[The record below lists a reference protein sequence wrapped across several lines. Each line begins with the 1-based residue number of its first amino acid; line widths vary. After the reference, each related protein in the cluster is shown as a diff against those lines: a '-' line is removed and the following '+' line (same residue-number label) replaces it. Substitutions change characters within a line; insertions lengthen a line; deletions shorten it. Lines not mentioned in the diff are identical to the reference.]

1 MLIMKQFNSDLIN
14 LLLGVVVSLFI
25 SMFLLFM
32 DISLLRNLSSVVC
45 AILGFVVCSFSI
57 YAGSRALEGRRSYED
72 ECDKI
77 YKDEKIPMEKK
88 ESTIKG
94 TIKVINA
101 FDDFKKKF
109 YLFGGCVLFSF
120 FFFGISKFS
129 DSVNKESDNMKSR
142 SIQRAANDSIYSTL
156 KEMIMD
162 LEQKNEDMCMSLIQL
177 KVQCDS
183 LISII
188 DYNNERLKA
197 IK

>member
-1 MLIMKQFNSDLIN
+1 MKQFNSDLIN
-14 LLLGVVVSLFI
+14 LLLGVIVSLFI

-45 AILGFVVCSFSI
+45 AILGFVVCLFSI

-88 ESTIKG
+88 EFIIKG

-109 YLFGGCVLFSF
+109 YLFLGCVLLSF

-129 DSVNKESDNMKSR
+129 DSVNKESDNMKSQ

-162 LEQKNEDMCMSLIQL
+162 LELKNEDMCMSLIQL